1 VHEIRDFIE
10 RDGVYVGTSAGS
22 IIMGPDIDENLTSP
36 GNDCGL
42 EDLDGFGYFNFYVI
56 PHWDTKDGDLLTRI
70 VTYSWKTD
78 KRIIAL
84 TDQQAILV
92 IDNEFRII

>member
-1 VHEIRDFIE
+1 MKQIRETGLVHEIRDFIE

-42 EDLDGFGYFNFYVI
+42 EDLDGFGYFIFMLFLIGIRKMVI
-56 PHWDTKDGDLLTRI
+56 
-70 VTYSWKTD
+70 YS
-78 KRIIAL
+78 
-84 TDQQAILV
+84 LV
-92 IDNEFRII
+92 